1 IMDNNRVNVHVH
13 EGRLIG
19 IVEEAVHDGHY
30 VAFRGIPYAKPPVG
44 ELRFKDPLPPER
56 WFGDRDASKY
66 GNIAVQVDLLT
77 REIVGDED
85 CLYLNVYTI
94 DIVKKRPIM
103 VWIHGGG
110 FAWGSGNAAW
120 YGPDYIVRKDVVL
133 VTLNYRL
140 GALGFLNLYDK
151 VVTGNQGLKD
161 VVKALKWI
169 QKNISQFGGDPNN
182 VTIFGESAGGAIVH
196 YLNLS
201 PLGKGLFHKAISQSG
216 VASNPWSL
224 TEWTNKAMSRGF
236 QLAEKLGKVTSDP
249 KVAYEFLKTIDAK
262 KLTKV
267 GQKFLATPV
276 ERLQH
281 VLLFTPT
288 LDYESTNPFFPEH
301 PNKLIQRGVKVPW
314 LLGNNSC
321 EGSFLICSTLFG
333 QISKKA
339 LKEVDSD
346 FTKTIMPRAL
356 SAMSKIPITV
366 EELRFLY
373 FGNKAVS
380 EETLMNY
387 ADFLSD
393 VVFNRGIMEAVDIQM
408 SSDSYTPTYLY
419 KLSYESKTYLGKE
432 IIKVTLPG
440 VTHAEDL
447 FFLFYPH
454 MMKEFNLSPPISNSD
469 DYKIIDC
476 LTQMWTNFA
485 KTGDPTPVITNVT
498 PTKWTPLKRGDMCD
512 YLNIDLV
519 PRMESIHSVSI
530 MDNRIEIHVQEG
542 KLIGVVEKGVYNDY
556 YTAFRGIP
564 YAKPPIGEL
573 RFKDPVPAEPW
584 SGKRDAS
591 KYGNISVQINHF
603 KHEIEGNEDC
613 LYLNVY
619 TTNIKPSK
627 KHAVMVWIHGGGFY
641 QGSGDAVMYGPDYIV
656 RKDVVLVTLNYRLG
670 VLGYLNLYD
679 KVATGNQGLKDVIMA
694 LRWVQKNISEFGG
707 NPDNVTI
714 FGESAGGAIV
724 HYLTLSPL
732 AEGLFHKAISQSGVA
747 TCPWSLTERQ
757 SHSMNKGFRLAK
769 ILGKTTADPK
779 VAYEFLKT
787 IDAKKLIET
796 EQESLLT
803 ETENL
808 QYSLTCSPTLDHKS
822 SNPVF
827 PEDVKTFKRRGV
839 KVPFLLG
846 FTSCEGS
853 FFPCSN
859 WKGRMSKEKFRKI
872 DSDFKN
878 AILPETLSTLP
889 ITVEELRSLY
899 FGDKAISEETLIN
912 YVDFLGDEFFYRVSH
927 AEELAYLFYFNMLK
941 DFGMSSPGIDSEDY
955 KMIKCLTQ
963 MWTDFAKTGN
973 PTPVTNMWLPVSDS
987 QDGKYNYLNID
998 TISQMKVFRKG
1009 EERWD
1014 WEERKNKL
1022 QR

>member
-1 IMDNNRVNVHVH
+1 MDNNRVDVHVH

-19 IVEEAVHDGHY
+19 IVEEAVYGGHY

-44 ELRFKDPLPPER
+44 QLRFKDPLPPER
-56 WFGDRDASKY
+56 WFGHRDASKY

-94 DIVKKRPIM
+94 DIVKKRPVM

-110 FAWGSGNAAW
+110 FAWGSGNATW

-161 VVKALKWI
+161 IIMALKWI

-224 TEWTNKAMSRGF
+224 TEWTNKMMSRGF

-281 VLLFTPT
+281 VLIFTPT
-288 LDYESTNPFFPEH
+288 LDYESPNPFFPEH
-301 PNKLIQRGVKVPW
+301 PNTLIQRGVKVPW

-321 EGSFLICSTLFG
+321 EGSFLICSTFFG
-333 QISKKA
+333 QISKEA

-380 EETLMNY
+380 EETLTNY

-408 SSDSYTPTYLY
+408 SFDSYTPTYLY
-419 KLSYESKTYLGKE
+419 KFSYESKTYLVKE

-447 FFLFYPH
+447 FFLFYPY
-454 MMKEFNLSPPISNSD
+454 MTKEFNLPPPLPNSD

-485 KTGDPTPVITNVT
+485 KTGDPTPIITNMT
-498 PTKWTPLKRGDMCD
+498 PTKWTPLKRGNMCD
-512 YLNIDLV
+512 YLNIDLI
-519 PRMESIHSVSI
+519 PRMESI
-530 MDNRIEIHVQEG
+530 
-542 KLIGVVEKGVYNDY
+542 
-556 YTAFRGIP
+556 
-564 YAKPPIGEL
+564 
-573 RFKDPVPAEPW
+573 
-584 SGKRDAS
+584 
-591 KYGNISVQINHF
+591 
-603 KHEIEGNEDC
+603 
-613 LYLNVY
+613 
-619 TTNIKPSK
+619 
-627 KHAVMVWIHGGGFY
+627 
-641 QGSGDAVMYGPDYIV
+641 
-656 RKDVVLVTLNYRLG
+656 
-670 VLGYLNLYD
+670 
-679 KVATGNQGLKDVIMA
+679 
-694 LRWVQKNISEFGG
+694 
-707 NPDNVTI
+707 
-714 FGESAGGAIV
+714 
-724 HYLTLSPL
+724 
-732 AEGLFHKAISQSGVA
+732 
-747 TCPWSLTERQ
+747 
-757 SHSMNKGFRLAK
+757 
-769 ILGKTTADPK
+769 
-779 VAYEFLKT
+779 
-787 IDAKKLIET
+787 
-796 EQESLLT
+796 
-803 ETENL
+803 
-808 QYSLTCSPTLDHKS
+808 
-822 SNPVF
+822 
-827 PEDVKTFKRRGV
+827 
-839 KVPFLLG
+839 
-846 FTSCEGS
+846 
-853 FFPCSN
+853 
-859 WKGRMSKEKFRKI
+859 
-872 DSDFKN
+872 
-878 AILPETLSTLP
+878 
-889 ITVEELRSLY
+889 
-899 FGDKAISEETLIN
+899 
-912 YVDFLGDEFFYRVSH
+912 
-927 AEELAYLFYFNMLK
+927 
-941 DFGMSSPGIDSEDY
+941 
-955 KMIKCLTQ
+955 
-963 MWTDFAKTGN
+963 
-973 PTPVTNMWLPVSDS
+973 
-987 QDGKYNYLNID
+987 
-998 TISQMKVFRKG
+998 RKG
-1009 EERWD
+1009 ERRCD
-1014 WEERKNKL
+1014 WKNMKHKL
-1022 QR
+1022 